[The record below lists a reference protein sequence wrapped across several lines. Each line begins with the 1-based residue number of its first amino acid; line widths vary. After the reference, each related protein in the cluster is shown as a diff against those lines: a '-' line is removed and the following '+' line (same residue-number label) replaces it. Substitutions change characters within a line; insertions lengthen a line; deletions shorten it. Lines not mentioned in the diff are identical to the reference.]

1 MPWEVSQQLYKCEV
15 LFLKWEVV
23 ICPVRDIFWFRS
35 FFPSLFCMTGFFLA
49 MLPPHRGPPGL
60 PQATQVLSLF
70 RDMAP
75 DSSADSFSSYLP
87 QTWILNAL
95 FIICL
100 FHDSE
105 FFLAVF
111 CLLLSLRWS
120 ATHSSLRTQ
129 DMVDDVRTLCLL
141 FSVMNSVSPLQY
153 SWGSQIILKRPPMLS
168 VDKTVWSFSPLSL
181 KSLSKGL

>member
-1 MPWEVSQQLYKCEV
+1 MCSHLFSLLHRTQALLAVFWKFVYEQLKRDRTQGMLSAERCSRTWRVKQQRQLSKPSCLIAFLSIFSITLSHYKKNVLSLKCPGRFPSLSQQLYKCEV

-23 ICPVRDIFWFRS
+23 ICPVRDIFWFSS

-87 QTWILNAL
+87 QT
-95 FIICL
+95 
-100 FHDSE
+100 
-105 FFLAVF
+105 
-111 CLLLSLRWS
+111 
-120 ATHSSLRTQ
+120 
-129 DMVDDVRTLCLL
+129 
-141 FSVMNSVSPLQY
+141 
-153 SWGSQIILKRPPMLS
+153 
-168 VDKTVWSFSPLSL
+168 
-181 KSLSKGL
+181 